1 MYTDMFIDV
10 HVHRKFIIRYIY
22 WYMMQRKTTKTL
34 QHVLLYFKEENFMF
48 YYLLNENDIFC
59 LPMYLHLVL

>member
-10 HVHRKFIIRYIY
+10 HRKFIIRYILAY
-22 WYMMQRKTTKTL
+22 DAKKNYKDTSTCPLYM
-34 QHVLLYFKEENFMF
+34 YFKEEHFMF